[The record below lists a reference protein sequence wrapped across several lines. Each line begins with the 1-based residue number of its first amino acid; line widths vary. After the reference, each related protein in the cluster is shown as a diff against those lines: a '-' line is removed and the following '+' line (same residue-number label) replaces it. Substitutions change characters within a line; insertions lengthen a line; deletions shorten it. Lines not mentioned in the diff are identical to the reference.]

1 MHEDFVQTFQIEES
15 NLRGRILRVHT
26 ALDGILRRHEY
37 PEQVLQLTGEAA
49 LLALL
54 LSSMLKYDGIFTLQ
68 AQGDGP
74 VSMVV
79 ADVSEQ
85 GHIRA
90 CAKFKDRE
98 AAAIPGARP
107 MDLLGKGYI
116 AFTVDQ
122 GGDTERYQGIVD
134 LAGGSLQ
141 DSIQHY
147 FAQSEQITT
156 GTRMAISRDQ
166 TDGTWRAG
174 AIMLQQ
180 LPEQKDGSDGESRE
194 DDWRRAMILLQSC
207 KDNELLDFTLPAT
220 DLLYRLFHEDG
231 VRAFDPVLITE
242 QCRCSRARAEKI
254 LDIMSPEEKVE
265 MTIDGTITVAC
276 EFCSRVYAFEQK

>member
-15 NLRGRILRVHT
+15 NLRGRILRMHT
-26 ALDGILRRHEY
+26 ALDGILQRHEY
-37 PEQVLQLTGEAA
+37 PEQALQLTGEAA
-49 LLALL
+49 VLALL

-68 AQGDGP
+68 TQGDGP

-98 AAAIPGARP
+98 AAAIPATRP
-107 MDLLGKGYI
+107 IDLLGKGYI

-134 LAGGSLQ
+134 LTGDSLQ

-147 FAQSEQITT
+147 FTQSEQITT
-156 GTRMAISRDQ
+156 GACIAIARDRA
-166 TDGTWRAG
+166 DGTWRAG

-180 LPEQKDGSDGESRE
+180 LPEQKDSPGETRE
-194 DDWRRAMILLQSC
+194 DDWRRAMVLLQSC
-207 KDNELLDFTLPAT
+207 KEDELLDFALPAT

-231 VRAFDPVLITE
+231 VRVFDPVPVVE
-242 QCRCSRARAEKI
+242 QCRCSRERAENI
-254 LDIMSPEEKVE
+254 LNIMSAEEKVE
-265 MTIDGTITVAC
+265 MTTNGTITVAC
-276 EFCSRVYAFEQK
+276 EFCSRIYDFEQR